1 MREADYKDL
10 LITNNLH
17 LTQWTMEV
25 ENKVSLITNNIHLT

>member
-1 MREADYKDL
+1 MRETDYKDS

-25 ENKVSLITNNIHLT
+25 ECKVLLITNDLHLT